1 MTDVESTNAVPTAQV
16 VLDYVVKAVVSRPDD
31 VEVHVDSRRTP
42 VRLDVRVGDGD
53 MGRVVGKRG
62 RTAHAIRTVVRAA
75 AARDGADV
83 DVEFVD

>member
-1 MTDVESTNAVPTAQV
+1 MTEVESTNEVPTAQA

-31 VEVHVDSRRTP
+31 VKVDVDSRRHP
-42 VRLDVRVGDGD
+42 IRLDVRVGVGD

-62 RTAHAIRTVVRAA
+62 RTANAIRTVVRAA

>member
-1 MTDVESTNAVPTAQV
+1 MTEVESTNAVPTAQA

-31 VEVHVDSRRTP
+31 VEVHVDTRRSP
-42 VRLDVRVGDGD
+42 IRLDVHVGAGD

-62 RTAHAIRTVVRAA
+62 RTANAIRTLVRAA